1 LGDADGRGGPG
12 GVSYGVVVFRLHPLL
27 LLALIVVV
35 CAGLIVGVAAL
46 TARRAATTGD
56 LLTYLPSVDGVT
68 LAIDM
73 ATLRQSGA
81 LVALAGARVAEEPEY
96 QAFVTETGFN
106 YQQDL
111 DLVMARFGKDT
122 SYFLLRGRFDWPRL
136 GGYVRSQGGACRNSY
151 CRVGG
156 STPERQISFFPLKTN
171 IMAMAV
177 GPSADAAWQLA
188 YPQPKPRPETA
199 PARPVW
205 LTISPGVLQNVQNLH
220 PGARLLAAALE
231 GAGEIE
237 LSLEIA
243 SDRLE
248 ALLDVVCRTP
258 GEAAVLSSQL
268 EQVTRMLKATSAPGG
283 AAANPRDLV
292 GVLSGGSYR
301 SQGQHVLGRWP
312 LERAFL
318 ESILG
323 SSQ

>member
-1 LGDADGRGGPG
+1 M
-12 GVSYGVVVFRLHPLL
+12 VFRLHPLL
-27 LLALIVVV
+27 LLALIVAV
-35 CAGLIVGVAAL
+35 CAGLILGVAAL
-46 TARRAATTGD
+46 RSRHASTAGD
-56 LLTYLPSVDGVT
+56 LLPYLPRTEGVT

-73 ATLRQSGA
+73 EALRRSGV

-111 DLVMARFGKDT
+111 DLVVAKFGKDT
-122 SYFLLRGRFDWPRL
+122 SFFLLRGRFDWPRL
-136 GGYVRSQGGACRNSY
+136 GAYVRSQGGACRNSY

-156 STPERQISFFPLKTN
+156 STPERQISFFPLQTN

-188 YPQPKPRPETA
+188 YPAPNARPGTA

-205 LTISPGVLQNVQNLH
+205 LTVSAGVLQNVQNLH

-231 GAGEIE
+231 GAGEVE
-237 LSLEIA
+237 FSLEIA
-243 SDRLE
+243 PGRLE
-248 ALLDVVCRTP
+248 ALMDVVCRTP
-258 GEAAVLSSQL
+258 GEAAILSSRL
-268 EQVTRMLKATSAPGG
+268 EQVTRLLKGTSSAGG
-283 AAANPRDLV
+283 AAADPRDLM
-292 GVLSGGSYR
+292 GVLLAGSFR
-301 SQGQHVLGRWP
+301 TEGQHVLGRWP
-312 LERAFL
+312 IERAFL